1 MPSSYFKS
9 PVWPKLIE
17 ICRLFHH
24 ESCWLHDTQT
34 SIYGAVFILFFFL
47 SFQVMT
53 LFFHDNGKYFL
64 LRNQKYLYIKN
75 MNALMYQ
82 LGKILFILNVLRLK
96 EFIHLWA
103 ELFSLRS
110 LSYIIFFNLKGQG
123 LNSCF
128 AIQSKKKWLFSFLS
142 LFLQLDILDL
152 LSLSI

>member
-1 MPSSYFKS
+1 
-9 PVWPKLIE
+9 
-17 ICRLFHH
+17 
-24 ESCWLHDTQT
+24 
-34 SIYGAVFILFFFL
+34 
-47 SFQVMT
+47 
-53 LFFHDNGKYFL
+53 
-64 LRNQKYLYIKN
+64 
-75 MNALMYQ
+75 MYQ

-142 LFLQLDILDL
+142 LFLQLDIRFIITFHLTDN
-152 LSLSI
+152 SWKPYRG